1 MGEKD
6 LGRKLCFFFFPGALF
21 TQSWYKRA
29 CTAYGHRGKYKSQS
43 LPLILSIFSAE
54 QEAGAVV

>member
-6 LGRKLCFFFFPGALF
+6 LGRNLCFFFPGGLF
-21 TQSWYKRA
+21 LTHGTRENVLPMVTEAGIRA
-29 CTAYGHRGKYKSQS
+29 QES

-54 QEAGAVV
+54 